1 MAMNDTESES
11 SNRLFKCRSG
21 GCRALKLRPTD
32 EQSLPEHVSGR
43 CLASD
48 LGAIFEPLIA
58 MVSATVTTRYTLYY
72 EQGRIMANIQTQ
84 MIPNT
89 KPMGYTFNSE
99 SFNVILDP
107 YALSLL
113 ASCLLLGCSI
123 SSFTHRRQGHD
134 RCQSLILVFAI
145 LTATTIGFGLGID
158 ANLIMLGFVP
168 WALILAMIFSVF
180 VHWTIR
186 RHRRPRNCP
195 GVFFLERIGKN
206 IMASRLEET
215 HGC

>member
-1 MAMNDTESES
+1 MAMNDTESKS
-11 SNRLFKCRSG
+11 SNHLFKYRSG
-21 GCRALKLRPTD
+21 GCRALELRPTD
-32 EQSLPEHVSGR
+32 EQSLPEYVSGR

-72 EQGRIMANIQTQ
+72 EQRRIIS
-84 MIPNT
+84 NT
-89 KPMGYTFNSE
+89 KPMGYTFISGRL
-99 SFNVILDP
+99 SVILDP

-123 SSFTHRRQGHD
+123 SSFTHRRQVHD

-168 WALILAMIFSVF
+168 WALILAMVFSVF
-180 VHWTIR
+180 VHWTVR
-186 RHRRPRNCP
+186 RHRRAQNCS
-195 GVFFLERIGKN
+195 GVFFLERIGKSV
-206 IMASRLEET
+206 MTSRFEQA